1 MLKSTHASAQNFIF
15 HLLFVVNPRSQFL
28 FLFTFCSESSSN
40 PTAKVILEDRQG
52 LSGKFIIPVVYA
64 LSRSRSL
71 FLPASRRP
79 PLRCIVGLAD
89 WKKALLLAFWPTLHQ
104 RRPERVKAGR
114 RSRLAYDCVSQLT
127 LTDQR
132 ECIRSGSGSAGC
144 HACTCRTARTARPV
158 YFLLDRTIIRDSS

>member
-64 LSRSRSL
+64 L
-71 FLPASRRP
+71 
-79 PLRCIVGLAD
+79 
-89 WKKALLLAFWPTLHQ
+89 LLAIGT
-104 RRPERVKAGR
+104 
-114 RSRLAYDCVSQLT
+114 
-127 LTDQR
+127 
-132 ECIRSGSGSAGC
+132 GSTVVPC
-144 HACTCRTARTARPV
+144 YIYILYT
-158 YFLLDRTIIRDSS
+158 YLLIF